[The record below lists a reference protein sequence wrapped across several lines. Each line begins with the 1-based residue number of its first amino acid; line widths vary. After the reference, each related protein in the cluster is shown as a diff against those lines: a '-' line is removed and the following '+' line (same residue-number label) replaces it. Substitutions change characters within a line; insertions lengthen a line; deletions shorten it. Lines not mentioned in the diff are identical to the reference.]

1 MVEISEREEELPGA
15 VIGKLLKIAAEDK
28 KIASLGPGEPD
39 FSLPKPLVNYIPKLK
54 NKVNHYSPPAG
65 RTELRQA
72 LAKKVRKENK
82 IKAAPE
88 NIIVTAGSQ
97 EALMLASMCTLDVS
111 DQVILPTPA
120 FMGYL
125 PMFELINVQ
134 VKPVQLKEE
143 LKFELNP
150 DDLKKHIDKKK
161 TKVLLINSPS
171 NPTGTVI
178 RKKVLEEIADIA
190 IENDLYI
197 FSDEA
202 YEKIVYDQKHYS
214 IGSFN
219 GMQNRVVTLQTFSKS
234 HAMCGFRVGYAVAN
248 PELIKAMSKI
258 HIYSTLTACT
268 LSQMLAQKAL
278 TLSPRYT
285 QTMVKEYRRRR
296 DYLVKRLNELGLK
309 TPKPEGAFYTFSNI
323 QHLSK
328 NSFKF
333 AKELL
338 KRKVAVVPGAEF
350 GVYGEGY
357 IRCSYAT
364 DLRIIKVAM
373 DRLEKFLKQK

>member
-150 DDLKKHIDKKK
+150 DDLKKLIDKKK

-285 QTMVKEYRRRR
+285 QAMVKEYRRRR
-296 DYLVKRLNELGLK
+296 DFLVKRMNELGLK

-338 KRKVAVVPGAEF
+338 NHKVAVVPGAEF